1 MSPGE
6 QKLRDDMKAA
16 LRAKD
21 AQRTQILRAILAA
34 AKNRA
39 IELRIEAIPE
49 VEFVAVL
56 KREAKQRA
64 ESLDFARKAGR
75 EDLIAENA
83 AAVAIVESYLPKQMS
98 ESDLRSAIDAIM
110 RETSAGDVGSVMK
123 EMTRRYAGLYDGK
136 LASRLAGE
144 ITSGRTPR

>member
-6 QKLRDDMKAA
+6 QKLREDMKSA

-21 AQRTQILRAILAA
+21 AQRTQVLRAVLAA

-39 IELRIEAIPE
+39 IELRVDEIPE
-49 VEFVAVL
+49 AELVAVL

-75 EDLIAENA
+75 DDLVREHE
-83 AAVAIVESYLPKQMS
+83 AAVAIVESYLPKQLS
-98 ESDLRSAIDAIM
+98 EAELRAEIQAIM
-110 RETSAGDVGSVMK
+110 HETGAAEIGPIMK
-123 EMTRRYAGLYDGK
+123 ELGRRHAGRYDGK

-144 ITSGRTPR
+144 CATGGSR

>member
-6 QKLRDDMKAA
+6 QKLREDMKGA

-21 AQRTQILRAILAA
+21 AQRTLVLRAVLAA

-39 IELRIEAIPE
+39 IELRVDEIPE
-49 VEFVAVL
+49 AELVAVL

-75 EDLIAENA
+75 DELVREHE
-83 AAVAIVESYLPKQMS
+83 AAVAIVESYLPKQLS
-98 ESDLRSAIDAIM
+98 EAELRAEIQAIM
-110 RETSAGDVGSVMK
+110 RETGAADIGSIMK
-123 EMTRRYAGLYDGK
+123 ELGRRHAGRYDGK
-136 LASRLAGE
+136 LASRLVGE
-144 ITSGRTPR
+144 CATSNSR

>member
-21 AQRTQILRAILAA
+21 ALRTQVLRAVLAA

-39 IELRIEAIPE
+39 IELRVDAIPE
-49 VEFVAVL
+49 AELVAVL

-64 ESLDFARKAGR
+64 ESLDFARKAARDDLVR
-75 EDLIAENA
+75 EHEL
-83 AAVAIVESYLPKQMS
+83 AVAIVESYLPKQLSEAELRNEIQAIMS
-98 ESDLRSAIDAIM
+98 ETGASDIGPI
-110 RETSAGDVGSVMK
+110 MK
-123 EMTRRYAGLYDGK
+123 ELGRRHAGRYDGK
-136 LASRLAGE
+136 LASRLVAE
-144 ITSGRTPR
+144 LAPRGSR